1 MKTHTRILLAT
12 VAAAF
17 IAVGCA
23 TTKSP
28 TWEYKTRTS
37 TNRITMSMLGNYGKS
52 GWELVTVDHIPV
64 VRTDTNSVATTNL
77 MYQYLFKR
85 PKH

>member
-1 MKTHTRILLAT
+1 
-12 VAAAF
+12 
-17 IAVGCA
+17 
-23 TTKSP
+23 
-28 TWEYKTRTS
+28 
-37 TNRITMSMLGNYGKS
+37 
-52 GWELVTVDHIPV
+52 VTVDHIPV